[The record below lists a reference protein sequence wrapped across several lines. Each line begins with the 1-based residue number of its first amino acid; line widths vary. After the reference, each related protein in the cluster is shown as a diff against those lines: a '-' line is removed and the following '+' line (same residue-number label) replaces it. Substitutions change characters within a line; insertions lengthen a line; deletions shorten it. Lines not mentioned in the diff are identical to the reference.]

1 MDGRTPV
8 ERLQEVLAHLPPELA
23 PPPAASPTGR
33 ILAAT
38 RSLLA
43 EKGLAGLS
51 MRLVAGEAGVNQA
64 MIHYYFGTKDRLVD
78 AVVTREVLSMI
89 GAVVGGLDGD
99 LDPAE
104 LFVQYPVRMLDELR
118 RDRVRLQ
125 LLRLVLATDPDRL
138 RRAVR
143 ELGRHGVLGVSAELL
158 GLIGEAQGAGR
169 LVDAAPASLLMF
181 LIANAFGLVF
191 MEPIAHE
198 VMGFSLADDEAW
210 ARHRAQ
216 LTNLIRG
223 GILAAPAD
231 EERT

>member
-1 MDGRTPV
+1 MDERTAV
-8 ERLQEVLAHLPPELA
+8 ERLRGVLEHLPQELA
-23 PPPAASPTGR
+23 PPAPDSPAGR
-33 ILAAT
+33 ILEAT
-38 RSLLA
+38 RAVLA

-51 MRLVAGEAGVNQA
+51 MRLVAAEAGVNQA
-64 MIHYYFGTKDRLVD
+64 MIHYYYGSKDRLVD
-78 AVVTREVLSMI
+78 AVVTRELLSMI
-89 GAVVGGLDGD
+89 RAVVGGLDGD

-125 LLRLVLATDPDRL
+125 LLRLVLATEPDRL

-143 ELGRHGVLGVSAELL
+143 ELGKHGVLGVSAELL
-158 GLIGEAQGAGR
+158 GLIVESQRAGR

-198 VMGFSLADDEAW
+198 VMGFSLDDDAAW
-210 ARHRAQ
+210 ARHRAH

-223 GILAAPAD
+223 GIFAAPAGK
-231 EERT
+231 E